1 MSWQRCYNGSMENID
16 VMGEPISAL
25 LQKIGAEWDA
35 RLEHNPQARDLLEQ
49 LPELWRE
56 EFEGI

>member
-1 MSWQRCYNGSMENID
+1 MENID